1 MSTKRFNVTGLTM
14 INEEWGDEPD
24 DFCIQL
30 HCELKDGNPG
40 GEAFVVTVMS
50 PRVLARGLTEPNTV
64 DWGRGC
70 LFMRDYDASAVQE
83 ELQRFV
89 DQGRAKDWTELSE
102 YVGRFFDW
110 I

>member
-1 MSTKRFNVTGLTM
+1 MSKKFNVTGLTT

-30 HCELKDGNPG
+30 HCELADEEPG

-50 PRVLARGLTEPNTV
+50 PKVLARGLTDPHTV

-70 LFMRDYDASAVQE
+70 LFMRDYSAPAVRA

-89 DQGRAKDWTELSE
+89 DQCQADTWDELSD
-102 YVGRFFDW
+102 YVGRYFDW